1 MIRTPLVVLL
11 VALAALVAAPAAF
24 GGPLPRVELLSRSLS
39 GGFPNGPSHDGAIS
53 QDRQYARYAA
63 FDSDASD
70 IVRGRS
76 ISTLRRGTRA
86 RSR

>member
-1 MIRTPLVVLL
+1 MIRTPLAVMLLVL
-11 VALAALVAAPAAF
+11 VALCAAPGALART
-24 GGPLPRVELLSRSLS
+24 PPRVQLLSRSLS

-70 IVRGRS
+70 IVRGVSRKEGNE
-76 ISTLRRGTRA
+76 LRG
-86 RSR
+86 